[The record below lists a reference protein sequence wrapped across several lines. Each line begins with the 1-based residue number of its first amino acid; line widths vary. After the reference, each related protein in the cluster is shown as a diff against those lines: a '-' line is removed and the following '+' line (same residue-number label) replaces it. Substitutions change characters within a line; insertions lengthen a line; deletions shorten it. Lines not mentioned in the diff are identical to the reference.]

1 MIRRDGLS
9 HHFKTMRL
17 FLLSEVD
24 EKTAQQKPKKVKIS
38 ATFSQF
44 FLITHELQKLS
55 NCGFHEST

>member
-1 MIRRDGLS
+1 
-9 HHFKTMRL
+9 MRL

-44 FLITHELQKLS
+44 FLITHELQKLG
-55 NCGFHEST
+55 NCGFHESTSLVERDIF